1 MRTEEGAEKIS
12 SFAKKGPFATPSSCN
27 SFLHVLRKRNFSLLL
42 CIGTQSRSLIWN
54 ATLLHSFPSGNSN
67 TASSCTELK
76 EKTKTSK
83 LKCSFFSLSLQRC
96 LFSVS
101 LLSTEEL
108 KPCSASSLLSCKF
121 WASKLSVTQ
130 TTLLLKTLHLSVILK
145 WASFNLKIGISIWN
159 TSPYGW
165 SWRVLK
171 YIFARKKNKLLTQQR
186 VALGLLWA
194 IRRRATGP
202 PFSTL

>member
-1 MRTEEGAEKIS
+1 MPPYFIH
-12 SFAKKGPFATPSSCN
+12 F
-27 SFLHVLRKRNFSLLL
+27 
-42 CIGTQSRSLIWN
+42 Q
-54 ATLLHSFPSGNSN
+54 GNSK

-76 EKTKTSK
+76 AEKTKTSK

-101 LLSTEEL
+101 LLSTE
-108 KPCSASSLLSCKF
+108 PCSASSLLSCKF

-145 WASFNLKIGISIWN
+145 WASFNLKISCSIWN

-194 IRRRATGP
+194 SLHKAP
-202 PFSTL
+202 PRHWTAIQHFVV

>member
-12 SFAKKGPFATPSSCN
+12 SFAKKGPFATPPPSCN

-54 ATLLHSFPSGNSN
+54 ATLLHSFPSGNSK

-76 EKTKTSK
+76 AEKTQNFKVEMQFFLPLSPK
-83 LKCSFFSLSLQRC
+83 MSLLSF
-96 LFSVS
+96 S
-101 LLSTEEL
+101 LLSTEE
-108 KPCSASSLLSCKF
+108 PCSASSLLSCKF

-145 WASFNLKIGISIWN
+145 WASFNLKIGRVVSEIQVPMGGPEGSWSTFLPEKKIS
-159 TSPYGW
+159 Y
-165 SWRVLK
+165 
-171 YIFARKKNKLLTQQR
+171 
-186 VALGLLWA
+186 
-194 IRRRATGP
+194 
-202 PFSTL
+202 